1 MNSFNIKILLSS
13 IRSLMVPLG
22 VLTLV
27 FDYTVAG
34 LVQGLLIQILAPELG
49 FWSYLISAAIQLTR
63 AILVFIPF
71 MDSDRPVMGYTSEI
85 VTGLMG
91 GIAIYE
97 IIHLNGAGALH
108 TSTTLSLCVLMV
120 MCFGV
125 EFYLLKSIKHRAQ
138 DEFFASPRKLKGL
151 QEKVI
156 NKSNYQIFIAEL
168 QAAASNKMQQ
178 VRKRLDSQ
186 DDTKPGGESTV
197 IKYKSIVPNGTKA
210 SVEG

>member
-13 IRSLMVPLG
+13 IRSIMVPLG

-27 FDYTVAG
+27 FDYAVAG
-34 LVQGLLIQILAPELG
+34 MVQGLLIQTLAPELG

-71 MDSDRPVMGYTSEI
+71 MDSERPVMGFMSEI
-85 VTGLMG
+85 VTGVMG
-91 GIAIYE
+91 ALAIYE

-125 EFYLLKSIKHRAQ
+125 EFYLLKCIKNRAQ
-138 DEFFASPRKLKGL
+138 DEFFASPKKLKNL
-151 QEKVI
+151 QEKVV

-168 QAAASNKMQQ
+168 KTEVANKMQQ
-178 VRKRLDSQ
+178 VSKRLDAQ
-186 DDTKPGGESTV
+186 DDTQPTGGTSV
-197 IKYKSIVPNGTKA
+197 LKYKSIVPNGIGAK
-210 SVEG
+210 VQN